1 MYRQKGLKKTIQ
13 NKKKPQFGMK
23 DRIAKVKE
31 DNSLST
37 RFLNWQSRDL
47 N

>member
-1 MYRQKGLKKTIQ
+1 
-13 NKKKPQFGMK
+13 MK

-47 N
+47 NWIDLAQLDKNDSTDLYRP